1 MEMDE
6 NTKFLRA
13 ILRQDWEAYDAL
25 LAEFESQ
32 GKGTPMAI
40 IGFAF
45 NIAVQRR
52 FGQRKDMNEIIQFVA
67 DARTFLSEGRDLPAK
82 EAEAL
87 ICATLD
93 LDAPEVAETIDRLDI
108 GTITEIEAQLLFKLI
123 ADENLSEQQ
132 LDDFLA
138 QAEALAA
145 QWQNSATP

>member
-1 MEMDE
+1 M
-6 NTKFLRA
+6 
-13 ILRQDWEAYDAL
+13 
-25 LAEFESQ
+25 AEFESQ
-32 GKGTPMAI
+32 GKGTPTAI

-52 FGQRKDMNEIIQFVA
+52 FRQRRDMDEIIQFVA
-67 DARTFLSEGRDLPAK
+67 DARSFLSEGRDLPAE

-93 LDAPEVAETIDRLDI
+93 LDAPGVEETIDRLDI
-108 GTITEIEAQLLFKLI
+108 GTITEIEGQLLFKII
-123 ADENLSEQQ
+123 ADEGLSEQQ

-145 QWQNSATP
+145 RWQNSATS